1 MDSIFPPVSFSVQLC
16 VLCVSVVILHFP
28 FYNAFNGDINLTMSS
43 SLVGWVRLAESR
55 LLAKNSFSIPDYLW
69 IAKFL
74 NPTPDYSATIQTV
87 IQGESCSVSKSY
99 KESVFT
105 FTIWRRGG
113 IVSRGLIILK
123 AGKGEGNIELSFSL
137 FSLCSPCLCGEIFT
151 VLWL

>member
-1 MDSIFPPVSFSVQLC
+1 MDSIFPPVSFSVQ
-16 VLCVSVVILHFP
+16 LCVSVVILHFP

-55 LLAKNSFSIPDYLW
+55 LLAKNSFSIPDYVW

-99 KESVFT
+99 KERFY
-105 FTIWRRGG
+105 
-113 IVSRGLIILK
+113 LYNL
-123 AGKGEGNIELSFSL
+123 AKGWYSIQR
-137 FSLCSPCLCGEIFT
+137 PHYT
-151 VLWL
+151 